1 MPSNSDTPSIL
12 LSSSQFL
19 FIFKNYIF
27 KKFNYKFK
35 IIFHKCF
42 RFEIVVILE
51 GTIESTGQT
60 TQARSSY
67 VPSEVLWGH
76 RFEPVVSYNKDRQG
90 YEVNYSK
97 FDCTVPVTT
106 PLCSGADLA
115 ELYTLQEPT
124 GQYKIK

>member
-1 MPSNSDTPSIL
+1 MLQD
-12 LSSSQFL
+12 
-19 FIFKNYIF
+19 
-27 KKFNYKFK
+27 
-35 IIFHKCF
+35 
-42 RFEIVVILE
+42 RFEIVVVLE

-76 RFEPVVSYNKDRQG
+76 RFEPVVCYNRDRQG

-97 FDCTVPVTT
+97 FDSTVPVDT

-115 ELYTLQEPT
+115 EFYRMQDPV
-124 GQYKIK
+124 GK